1 MIISGLLRPGD
12 HCIVSSMEHNAVMRP
27 LLRLPGVAVSRVP
40 CDAEGF
46 ADLDA
51 LPGLFREDTRL
62 VIMAHGSNVCGAVQD
77 AAAIGRICAEK
88 GVPFAL
94 DAAQTAGHLPVDFQA
109 FGLSAMAVPG
119 HKGLLGPGGVGAL
132 LLRTISPKS

>member
-1 MIISGLLRPGD
+1 MEELAQALETTPAALLGLDSP
-12 HCIVSSMEHNAVMRP
+12 CACP
-27 LLRLPGVAVSRVP
+27 L
-40 CDAEGF
+40 GF
-46 ADLDA
+46 AP
-51 LPGLFREDTRL
+51 LPAMVPVPL
-62 VIMAHGSNVCGAVQD
+62 IGSNACGAVQD
-77 AAAIGRICAEK
+77 ATAIGRICTEK

-132 LLRTISPKS
+132 LLRDDFAK